1 MRGGRQVSTS
11 TRVELAVCRP
21 TLCASMGSNLIHER
35 DDWAVAGQC
44 TCKRQYFPASF
55 CSGSTS
61 SSSSPTSSAGA
72 RASHIPSWPCLS
84 SRGTH
89 HQPTSEKKKKR
100 CVCTPTPTSKE
111 DQVHGG
117 IRMVRG
123 TIHPILRHLC
133 PRDDLHVL
141 QSLAQRLDLRLFLI
155 ILLEHERVL
164 IGRAPRV
171 ACLQ

>member
-1 MRGGRQVSTS
+1 MRGTIGRLQANALANASTS
-11 TRVELAVCRP
+11 PPLSVPDQHRRLLP
-21 TLCASMGSNLIHER
+21 PH
-35 DDWAVAGQC
+35 
-44 TCKRQYFPASF
+44 RQREHAHPIYQVGHVYLHGEPIIS
-55 CSGSTS
+55 
-61 SSSSPTSSAGA
+61 
-72 RASHIPSWPCLS
+72 
-84 SRGTH
+84 
-89 HQPTSEKKKKR
+89 QPQKKTKKR